1 MYGTSKVLLIE
12 KEKIKYNNT
21 MKRYKSDSLW
31 WCYKRKHK
39 RTHIKGNMKEY
50 NPKWSEAPVHPY
62 RIVIIG
68 SSGLG
73 KSNSLFN

>member
-1 MYGTSKVLLIE
+1 
-12 KEKIKYNNT
+12 
-21 MKRYKSDSLW
+21 
-31 WCYKRKHK
+31 
-39 RTHIKGNMKEY
+39 MKEY